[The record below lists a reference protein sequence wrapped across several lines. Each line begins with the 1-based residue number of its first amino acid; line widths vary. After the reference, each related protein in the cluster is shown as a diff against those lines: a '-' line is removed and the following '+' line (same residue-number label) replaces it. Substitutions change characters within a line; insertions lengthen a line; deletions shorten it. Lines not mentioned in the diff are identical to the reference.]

1 MPDLLARRGA
11 LPALTL
17 VLMLAGATAT
27 ATPSAPETPD
37 RVAAPC
43 AAPASTVD
51 EAATLARDCEN
62 EIEVLAERTSWDSVY
77 AQPDGTMRLVTST
90 AAVRTLQDGEW
101 VPVDNTVVAGDGD
114 GLTIAAA
121 VVPMTFSDGTDDD
134 VPLVTL
140 ERDGHTLDFD
150 VPFDLPEPV
159 VDDGQL
165 VYEDVIPDVD
175 LILTVSPDTT
185 SFTETLRVETPAA
198 AQDPRLAELR
208 FPVTTSDDLEVS
220 AAGGGFVAK
229 DTTGETIFLS
239 PAPMMW
245 DSSRTSVLGPA
256 PVLRAGRLQQ
266 MLDEQAAEDAAEL
279 AGLNT
284 DPAIAPVGGERVAEV
299 PATFDGEALSLVP
312 DDAMLTDPATV
323 WPVYIDPPVTGS
335 RQHVAAVRSDGFGRK
350 TGWNNEGV
358 GRCNVAAYCLDG
370 FFTSRLLWR
379 FTGLEQIRDASST
392 DIIGATF
399 SAYGT
404 HSYDC
409 TDRNVSLYRT
419 ADFDPSTVDWGV
431 SFFLPVLATRT
442 VAHKLTGCATRP
454 QAWVEFNATEAV
466 KIVADANTTA
476 LALGL
481 VANDES
487 NMSSWKRYRYDATLS
502 ISYNRAPSTPTSLR
516 TDRPSTTCTS
526 GSGRP
531 WINSVNPTLVAT
543 LSDPDGGT
551 VKAGFEVLNLT
562 TGGNRVWGPVETAHQ
577 GSGTAHAATV
587 TSGLQNGSAYR
598 WRVTP
603 TDGEGR
609 AGGYAECE
617 FSVDTSP
624 PVPPTIAT
632 VPDQPA
638 VYLRGTPAGG
648 LGETGKFTFSPG
660 SSTDVVAFSYSV
672 DGQAPTRVDV
682 SPGSS
687 ATVSY
692 TPTTSAGLKEL
703 TVSAIDRA
711 NNVSGTSA
719 HPFIVKFPGVWRLDE
734 GNGTSA
740 AGQGTSGRRFPLEV
754 SPSTTW
760 VDGLLTAAQFST
772 GDKAL
777 RFDQSSDVAKTAG
790 QVVPTN
796 VPFSVMAFVTT
807 DITSRS
813 ATAVSQDGSQVSQ
826 FELGI
831 VQASDCPTGTGVCWG
846 FSMRA
851 TDSTSATTTRA
862 LSSVPVTPGDWYH
875 VVGISGSQ
883 NIRLSVCRLGPVGA
897 LEPNPTPVLTDPV
910 SVPPSW
916 NAVGQM
922 KVGQAMSAATPTRT
936 WIGTVDNVS
945 VMDGPASIAKLR
957 TSCAQVE

>member
-1 MPDLLARRGA
+1 MPNVLAHRGA
-11 LPALTL
+11 LPALAL
-17 VLMLAGATAT
+17 VMMLAGATA
-27 ATPSAPETPD
+27 S
-37 RVAAPC
+37 AAPPVPATTDREAPLC
-43 AAPASTVD
+43 AGPASTVD
-51 EAATLARDCEN
+51 AAATLARDCET

-77 AQPDGTMRLVTST
+77 AQPDGTMRLLTST
-90 AAVRTLQDGEW
+90 AAIRTLQDGEW
-101 VPVDNTVVAGDGD
+101 VPVDNTVVTGDGG
-114 GLTIAAA
+114 GLTLAAA
-121 VVPMTFSDGTDDD
+121 VVPMTFSAGTDDD

-159 VDDGQL
+159 VDDDQL

-175 LILTVSPDTT
+175 LIVTVSPDTT
-185 SFTETLRVETPAA
+185 AFTETLRVETPEA

-208 FPVTTSDDLEVS
+208 FPVTTSDGLEVT
-220 AAGGGFVAK
+220 AAGGGFVAR
-229 DTTGETIFLS
+229 DGTGETIFLS

-245 DSSRTSVLGPA
+245 DSSRAPEIGPA
-256 PVLRAGRLQQ
+256 PLLRTGQLQQ
-266 MLDEQAAEDAAEL
+266 VLDQQAAVEAAEL
-279 AGLNT
+279 AGINT
-284 DPAIAPVGGERVAEV
+284 DPAVGPVGGEQVAEV
-299 PATFDGEALSLVP
+299 PATFDGDALSLVP
-312 DDAMLTDPATV
+312 DDAMLTNPATV

-335 RQHVAAVRSDGFGRK
+335 RQYVAAVRSDGFGRK

-358 GRCNVAAYCLDG
+358 GRCNVAAYCTDG

-379 FTGLEQIRDASST
+379 FTGLEQIRDASGT

-399 SAYGT
+399 SAFGT

-409 TDRNVSLYRT
+409 TDRDVSLYRT

-431 SFFLPVLATRT
+431 SFFLPVLATRS
-442 VAHKLTGCATRP
+442 VAHKPTVCATRP
-454 QAWVEFNATEAV
+454 QAWVEFNAKEAV

-476 LALGL
+476 LAVGL
-481 VANDES
+481 VADDES

-502 ISYNRAPSTPTSLR
+502 ITYNRAPNTPASLR
-516 TDRPSTTCTS
+516 TDRPSTTCRS

-531 WINSVNPTLVAT
+531 WINSATPTLVST

-551 VKAGFEVLNLT
+551 VKASFEVLNLT
-562 TGGNRVWGPVETAHQ
+562 TGGNTVWGPAVTALQ
-577 GSGTAHAATV
+577 GSGSEHAATV
-587 TSGLQNGSAYR
+587 TGGLQNGNVYR

-603 TDGEGR
+603 TDAEAR
-609 AGGYAECE
+609 AGSYAECE
-617 FSVDTSP
+617 FAVDTSP

-638 VYLRGTPAGG
+638 VYVQGTPAGG

-672 DGQAPTRVDV
+672 DGQTPTRVDV

-711 NNVSGTSA
+711 NNVSGTST

-740 AGQGTSGRRFPLEV
+740 VGQGTSGRRFPLSV
-754 SPSTTW
+754 SSSTTW

-772 GDKAL
+772 TDKAL
-777 RFDQSSDVAKTAG
+777 RFDQSSDVARTAG

-831 VQASDCPTGTGVCWG
+831 VQASECPTGTGICWG
-846 FSMRA
+846 FTQRA
-851 TDSTSATTTRA
+851 TDATSATVTRA

-875 VVGISGSQ
+875 IVGISGSQ
-883 NIRLSVCRLGPVGA
+883 NIKLSVCRLGPA
-897 LEPNPTPVLTDPV
+897 ADLEPNPTPVVTDPV
-910 SVPPSW
+910 TVPSSW
-916 NAVGQM
+916 NAIGPM
-922 KVGQAMSAATPTRT
+922 KVGQAMSAAAPTRT
-936 WIGTVDNVS
+936 WIGSVDNVS

-957 TSCAQVE
+957 SSCAQVE